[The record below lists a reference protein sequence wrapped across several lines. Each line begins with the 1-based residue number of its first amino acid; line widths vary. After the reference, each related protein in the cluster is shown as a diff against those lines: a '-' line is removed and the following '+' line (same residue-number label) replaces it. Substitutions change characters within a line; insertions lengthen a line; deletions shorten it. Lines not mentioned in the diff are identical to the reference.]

1 LKGGPFSRSFR
12 VLGLF
17 VAGLAVLL
25 LLAGAG
31 LWWWTGSDGSLDWML
46 RQIARSQ
53 PLRADGAQGS
63 LRSGL
68 QVKRL
73 LWERGGI
80 KVEALDVHVEWTP
93 LALLDRALKLDQ
105 VHAALVRV
113 EDHRPPTPSTVPQS
127 LEIPLRVAVDDLK
140 VERVEW
146 VGPTS
151 SFAATDLAGA
161 YGFSRSGHQVQLN
174 SLHWG
179 GGDYKGRASVGAHGT
194 LPVDA
199 SLEGQFQAAV
209 PGSTAQLPLAFTA
222 SVRGP
227 LADLQA
233 SAVLQVASGAA
244 SSGTRATA
252 TAHITPWAPQP
263 IPQAQADF
271 RQLDLA
277 ALWPGKLPRTSMAGQ
292 VRLQPAGTG
301 TWTVSTDF
309 SNDLAGPWDK
319 GRLPL
324 EKLSAQGE
332 WRGSGQGLVR
342 SLQARLGGGQLQ
354 AHGEWRG
361 TSGWAV
367 EGQLKGVNPAALYS
381 ALAALPLSG
390 RADLKGEGKA
400 IAFDVD
406 LKAEGVKA
414 NRAQPNPASG
424 DLAATVQALE
434 LRQGSARGRWAD
446 GLLSLPA
453 FDIRTADASL
463 RGALE
468 LRPAKRA
475 GSGRVSLEAPGLQ
488 ARADGQ
494 LAETSG
500 GGSVQLTVNNAAQAQ
515 HWMQG
520 LPAATPA
527 ALQGVAL
534 GGRGEAQIAWQGGWR
549 DPAVQMRVAAPL
561 LELRSAA
568 TAGQAPAVAR
578 PPWIVR
584 DALATINGRL
594 SDASLQAHGRAELGQ
609 RRLSLDLSGRGG
621 RRSQT
626 PAVWQGQVA
635 KLNVSVSD
643 PSLGSGT
650 WTLALQ
656 RPFDLRGSA
665 GSFDAGAGEGL
676 LTAPS
681 GPAQAKLGGAAAAP
695 AVLTW
700 EPVRWRTGELRTA
713 GRLTDL
719 PMAWIELV
727 GGPQLA
733 GSALTGDMVFDAQW
747 DASLGATPR
756 LHATLARSRGDLTV
770 LAETA
775 EGTSARV
782 RAGVR
787 EASLSLVSEGEA
799 VTLALKWDSE
809 RGGTADGQIA
819 TRLARGGAAGW
830 YWPESA
836 PLTGALR
843 AQLPRIGVW
852 SLLAPPGWRLRGSLG
867 ADIAIAGTRA
877 EPRLGG
883 TLAADDLALRSVVD
897 GVELQGGRLR
907 ARLDGQRLLIDE
919 FMLRGAGGASGGGT
933 LVATGEG
940 AWTGA
945 GPQARISAQ
954 LTRLRASI
962 RSDRQ
967 LTVSGGIV
975 ASLDPSGTDITGNL
989 KIDQARIL
997 LPEQSAP
1004 RLGDDVVVRGLAAP
1018 LTRTEARASE
1028 QAKAQAS
1035 RRFKLA
1041 VDLDLGD
1048 DFRMQG
1054 HGIDT
1059 HLRGTLALT
1068 GQSIT
1073 APRLSGAIRAEGG
1086 EYQAY
1091 GQRLNIERGVLR
1103 FTGPIDNPSLDI
1115 LAIRPNLTQ
1124 RVGVQVTGSVLTPYV
1139 RLYSEPDMAD
1149 AEKLSW
1155 LVVGRASANG
1165 GAEAALLQQA
1175 ALALLASRSSG
1186 SKRGV
1191 AASLGL
1197 DELSYRRDGPE
1208 GPAIT
1213 LGKRFGRNFY
1223 AAYERSLSGAL
1234 GTLYVFYDLT
1244 QRIKLRAE
1252 AGERAAVDLIFTF
1265 SFD

>member
-1 LKGGPFSRSFR
+1 LIGTWLHRGFKELVF
-12 VLGLF
+12 
-17 VAGLAVLL
+17 
-25 LLAGAG
+25 LLAGLVALLLVAAAG
-31 LWWWTGSDGSLDWML
+31 LWWWAGTDGSLDWTL
-46 RQIARSQ
+46 RQLAQSQ
-53 PLRADGAQGS
+53 PLQVEGVQGS
-63 LRSGL
+63 LRSGMR
-68 QVKRL
+68 VKRL
-73 LWERGGI
+73 LWERGGL
-80 KVEALDVHVEWTP
+80 KVEAFEVQLEWQP
-93 LALLDRALKLDQ
+93 LALIMGTLRLDQ
-105 VHAALVRV
+105 AHAALVRV
-113 EDHRPPTPSTVPQS
+113 EDHRPPTASTVPRS
-127 LEIPLRVAVDDLK
+127 LAIPLRVAVADLK
-140 VERVEW
+140 VGRVEW
-146 VGPTS
+146 AGPSS
-151 SFAATDLAGA
+151 SFAATDLAADYRFTGSA
-161 YGFSRSGHQVQLN
+161 HQVQLQ
-174 SLHWG
+174 SLRWG
-179 GGDYKGRASVGAHGT
+179 GGSYRGRANLGAGGA
-194 LPVDA
+194 LPLDA
-199 SLEGQFQAAV
+199 SLEGQFLAAV
-209 PGSTAQLPLAFTA
+209 PGGTAQLPLAFTA
-222 SVRGP
+222 SARGP

-233 SAVLQVASGAA
+233 SAALQVASGAA

-263 IPQAQADF
+263 IPQAQGDF

-277 ALWPGKLPRTSMAGQ
+277 ALWPDRLPRTSLAGQ
-292 VRLQPAGTG
+292 VRLEPAGTA
-301 TWTVSTDF
+301 TWTVSADL
-309 SNDLAGPWDK
+309 SNELAGPWDK

-332 WRGSGQGLVR
+332 WRSSGQGLVR
-342 SLQARLGGGQLQ
+342 NLQARLGAGQLQ
-354 AHGEWRG
+354 AHGQWRG
-361 TSGWAV
+361 SSGWAV
-367 EGQLKGVNPAALYS
+367 ESQLKGVNPAALYS
-381 ALAALPLSG
+381 AMAPVPVSG

-406 LKAEGVKA
+406 LKAVGA
-414 NRAQPNPASG
+414 GADRAKSNPATG
-424 DLAATVQALE
+424 ELAATVQAPE
-434 LRQGSARGRWAD
+434 LRQGSARGQWAD

-494 LAETSG
+494 LAEASG
-500 GGSVQLTVNNAAQAQ
+500 RGSVQLTVNNAAQALRWVQ
-515 HWMQG
+515 R
-520 LPAATPA
+520 LPAMPA

-549 DPAVQMRVAAPL
+549 DPAVQVRVASPM

-568 TAGQAPAVAR
+568 AAGQAPAVAK
-578 PPWIVR
+578 PTWVVR
-584 DALATINGRL
+584 DALATIDGRL
-594 SDASLQAHGRAELGQ
+594 SDALLQVHGRAELGQ

-621 RRSQT
+621 RRSQA
-626 PAVWQGQVA
+626 PALWQGQVA
-635 KLNVSVSD
+635 KLNVSASD
-643 PSLGSGT
+643 PSLGTGT
-650 WTLALQ
+650 WTLSLR
-656 RPFDLRGSA
+656 RPFDLHGSA
-665 GSFDAGAGEGL
+665 SSIDAAAGQAS

-681 GPAQAKLGGAAAAP
+681 GSAQRDTGGAAAAP
-695 AVLTW
+695 AVLSW
-700 EPVRWRTGELRTA
+700 EPVRWRTGELHTA
-713 GRLTDL
+713 GRLTGL
-719 PMAWIELV
+719 PMAWIALV

-733 GSALTGDMVFDAQW
+733 GSALAGDMVFDAEW

-756 LHATLARSRGDLTV
+756 LRATLARSHGDVTV

-775 EGTSARV
+775 EGTSTRV

-836 PLTGALR
+836 PLNGSLR

-919 FMLRGAGGASGGGT
+919 FMLRGAGGANGGGT

-940 AWTGA
+940 AWIDA
-945 GPQARISAQ
+945 GPQVRISAQ

-967 LTVSGGIV
+967 LTVSGRIV
-975 ASLDPSGTDITGNL
+975 ASLDASGTDITGNL
-989 KIDQARIL
+989 KVDQAHIL
-997 LPEQSAP
+997 LPEESAP
-1004 RLGDDVVVRGLAAP
+1004 RLGDDVVVRGLSVP
-1018 LTRTEARASE
+1018 LTKTEARASE
-1028 QAKAQAS
+1028 QAKTPAS
-1035 RRFKLA
+1035 RRLKLA

-1086 EYQAY
+1086 GYQAY

-1155 LVVGRASANG
+1155 LVLGHASATG

-1175 ALALLASRSSG
+1175 ALALLASRSG
-1186 SKRGV
+1186 TGKGGV

-1197 DELSYRRDGPE
+1197 DELSFRRDGPD

-1213 LGKRFGRNFY
+1213 LGKRLGRNFY

-1244 QRIKLRAE
+1244 KRTKLRAE
-1252 AGERAAVDLIFTF
+1252 AGERSAVDLIFTF

>member
-1 LKGGPFSRSFR
+1 MIKGRPFARSFQ

-17 VAGLAVLL
+17 AAGLAVVL

-31 LWWWTGSDGSLDWML
+31 FWWWAGSEGSLDWML

-53 PLRADGAQGS
+53 PLRAEGVEGS
-63 LRSGL
+63 LRAGL
-68 QVKRL
+68 RVKRL
-73 LWERGGI
+73 LWERGGF

-93 LALLDRALKLDQ
+93 LALLSGALKLDQ
-105 VHAALVRV
+105 AHAAVVRV
-113 EDHRPPTPSTVPQS
+113 EDRRPPTPGTVPQS
-127 LEIPLRVAVDDLK
+127 LVIPLRVAVDELE
-140 VERVEW
+140 VGRVEW
-146 VGPTS
+146 AGPAS
-151 SFAATDLAGA
+151 SFAATDLAAG
-161 YGFSRSGHQVQLN
+161 YSFNGSGHQVELH
-174 SLHWG
+174 SLRWG
-179 GGDYKGRASVGAHGT
+179 GGSYRGRASVGALGA

-199 SLEGQFQAAV
+199 SLEGRFQAAV
-209 PGSTAQLPLAFTA
+209 PGGTAQLPLAFTA
-222 SVRGP
+222 SARGP

-252 TAHITPWAPQP
+252 TAHITPWAQQP

-271 RQLDLA
+271 RQLDLG
-277 ALWPGKLPRTSMAGQ
+277 ALWPDRLPRTSMAGQ

-301 TWTVSTDF
+301 TWTVSAVI

-332 WRGSGQGLVR
+332 WRLSGQGLVR

-367 EGQLKGVNPAALYS
+367 KGQLQGVNPAALYS
-381 ALAALPLSG
+381 AMAALPLSG
-390 RADLKGEGKA
+390 SADLKGEGTA
-400 IAFDVD
+400 IAFDLD
-406 LKAEGVKA
+406 LKAAGAKA
-414 NRAQPNPASG
+414 DRAKPNPATG
-424 DLAATVQALE
+424 ELAATVQALE

-446 GLLSLPA
+446 GQLSLPA
-453 FDIRTADASL
+453 FDIRTADAGL

-468 LRPAKRA
+468 LRPATRA
-475 GSGRVSLEAPGLQ
+475 GSGRVTLEAPGLQ

-494 LAETSG
+494 LAEARG
-500 GGSVQLTVNNAAQAQ
+500 HGSVQLAVNNAAQALRWVQ
-515 HWMQG
+515 R
-520 LPAATPA
+520 LPAMPA

-549 DPAVQMRVAAPL
+549 DPAVQARIASPL

-568 TAGQAPAVAR
+568 AAQQAGAVAG

-584 DALATINGRL
+584 DALATVNGRL
-594 SDASLQAHGRAELGQ
+594 SDALLEAHGRAELGQ
-609 RRLSLDLSGRGG
+609 RRLALDLSGRGG

-626 PAVWQGQVA
+626 PAVWQAQVA
-635 KLNVSVSD
+635 KLSVAASD
-643 PSLGSGT
+643 PSVGSGT

-656 RPFDLRGSA
+656 RPLDLRGSA
-665 GSFDAGAGEGL
+665 GSFDVGAGEAL

-681 GPAQAKLGGAAAAP
+681 GPAQAKPGGAGAAP
-695 AVLTW
+695 AVLAW

-713 GRLTDL
+713 GRLTGL

-733 GSALTGDMVFDAQW
+733 GSALAGDMVFDARW
-747 DASLGATPR
+747 DASLGAIPR
-756 LHATLARSRGDLTV
+756 LRATLARSSGDVTV

-775 EGTSARV
+775 EGASARV

-787 EASLSLVSEGEA
+787 EAQLSLVSEGEA

-867 ADIAIAGTRA
+867 ADIAITGTRA

-919 FMLRGAGGASGGGT
+919 FMLRGAGGADGGGA

-945 GPQARISAQ
+945 GPQARITAQ

-967 LTVSGGIV
+967 LIVSGRIA
-975 ASLDPSGTDITGNL
+975 ASLDASGTDITGNL
-989 KIDQARIL
+989 KIDQAHVL
-997 LPEQSAP
+997 LPEESAP
-1004 RLGDDVVVRGLAAP
+1004 RLGDDVVVRGLAGP
-1018 LTRTEARASE
+1018 LTKTEARVSE
-1028 QAKAQAS
+1028 QAKAQGS
-1035 RRFKLA
+1035 RRLKLA

-1048 DFRMQG
+1048 DFRVQG

-1059 HLRGTLALT
+1059 RLRGTLALT

-1073 APRLSGAIRAEGG
+1073 APRLSGSIRAEGG

-1091 GQRLNIERGVLR
+1091 GQRLGIERGVLR
-1103 FTGPIDNPSLDI
+1103 FNGPIDNPSLDI

-1155 LVVGRASANG
+1155 LVVGRASAAG

-1175 ALALLASRSSG
+1175 ALALLASRSG
-1186 SKRGV
+1186 GGKHGV

-1197 DELSYRRDGPE
+1197 DELTFRRDGPE

-1213 LGKRFGRNFY
+1213 LGKRLGRNFY

-1234 GTLYVFYDLT
+1234 GTLFVFYDLT
-1244 QRIKLRAE
+1244 QRLKLRAE
-1252 AGERAAVDLIFTF
+1252 AGERTAVDLIFTF